1 MLKTCRFNIKEN
13 LSFNKTK
20 ILNKSHIK
28 KETGKIQCSGT
39 AIVTGPWSPLVHY
52 YDIYYMQISRKST
65 NKSEQICIPP

>member
-52 YDIYYMQISRKST
+52 
-65 NKSEQICIPP
+65 